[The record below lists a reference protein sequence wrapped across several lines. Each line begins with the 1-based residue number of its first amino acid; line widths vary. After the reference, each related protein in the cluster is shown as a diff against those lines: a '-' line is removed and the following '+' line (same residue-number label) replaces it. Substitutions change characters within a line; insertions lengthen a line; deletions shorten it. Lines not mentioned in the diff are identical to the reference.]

1 MHSRRLRPA
10 LLFAAALLLDASPAR
25 AAHWPRFTLFS
36 WLAPTPELTDSLHVA
51 DYARVGLNVMLPAW
65 RDSGLVLDTR
75 RRLDLA
81 RQNGIVCIAWDRR
94 LRSVNPDDP
103 ATLGILDSVVGTWRG
118 HPAFLAYYLGDE
130 PSPDRFALLGKFFAR
145 IKERDP
151 DHPGWNNL
159 LGRASFPSHQAF
171 MDYTRAYVAAVRP
184 SVLSNDHYD
193 LRDTGDLGE
202 LVENVRGLS
211 EVAREAG
218 LPFWGIIQSIQHIPF
233 RAVTEGELRWQ
244 IGTWLSYGARGIG
257 WFTYWTPTVD
267 TTLGFQLGLVDSNG
281 VPTSFYDR
289 ARRINLDT
297 RAIGETL
304 AGATW
309 LSTQYAGFLPLYG
322 DPFVPD
328 AKLEEVEGRAAI
340 GRFRAPLGAELWFV
354 ANSDSAQPARI
365 VLTPGAG
372 AGRTIDR
379 LATTPFGWMD
389 ARAPDGRIDLDLAA
403 GEFALLRVTP
413 LLPVPLTQPALEL
426 RPNPARSTVALTAHG
441 AGPGARITIRD
452 ALGRIVRTL
461 REVPDGTANL
471 TWDGSR
477 DGGGRAAT
485 GLYFVRLESAAGAIT
500 RRLLWL
506 SPSR

>member
-1 MHSRRLRPA
+1 MPSRRLRPA
-10 LLFAAALLLDASPAR
+10 LLLAAAFLLVAAPAR
-25 AAHWPRFTLFS
+25 AAHWPRFTLFG
-36 WLAPTPELTDSLHVA
+36 WLAPTPELTDSLHVEG
-51 DYARVGLNVMLPAW
+51 YARVGLDVMLPAW

-81 RQNGIVCIAWDRR
+81 RRNGMQCIAWDRR

-103 ATLGILDSVVGTWRG
+103 ATLGILDSVVATLSG

-130 PSPDRFALLGKFFAR
+130 PGSDRFALLGKFFAR
-145 IKERDP
+145 LKERDP

-159 LGRASFPSHQAF
+159 LGRGSFPSHQAF
-171 MDYTRAYVAAVRP
+171 MDYTRAYVATVHP

-193 LRDTGDLGE
+193 LEETGDVGQM
-202 LVENVRGLS
+202 VENARGLS
-211 EVAREAG
+211 EVAHEAG
-218 LPFWGIIQSIQHIPF
+218 LPFWGIIQSIQHHPF

-267 TTLGFQLGLVDSNG
+267 STLGFQLGLVDTNG
-281 VPTSFYDR
+281 VPTPYYER

-297 RAIGETL
+297 RAIGEAL
-304 AGATW
+304 AGASW
-309 LSTQYAGFLPLYG
+309 LSTQYAGFVPAYG

-328 AKLEEVEGRAAI
+328 ASLAGIEGRAAV

-372 AGRTIDR
+372 GDLGIER
-379 LATTPFGWMD
+379 LSTTPFGWVD
-389 ARAPDGRIDLDLAA
+389 ARAPDGRIELELAA
-403 GEFALLRVTP
+403 GEFALLRMTR
-413 LLPVPLTQPALEL
+413 LLPAPGTPPTFEL
-426 RPNPARSTVALTAHG
+426 RPNPARGTVALTALG
-441 AGPGARITIRD
+441 GGPGAVITIRD
-452 ALGRIVRTL
+452 VQGRIVRTL
-461 REVPDGTANL
+461 GEVPDGPAVL
-471 TWDGSR
+471 WDGAR

-485 GLYFVRLESAAGAIT
+485 GLYFVRLESAAGAVT